1 MRIPVGTGGLAGR
14 ALACAAF
21 TAVTS
26 AAHAQPAPAPAAPAP
41 SASAAWVGIA
51 TTSSHVALERR
62 IGSLDPVTAPLRGG
76 TPAPG
81 EAPPAYRPPA
91 SYGPYFESDWESVC
105 PTPCQKP
112 VALGGEY
119 RIGGEGITPS
129 NSFQIHG
136 PRTVLNVDPG
146 SKSLRGLGT
155 YMTVFG
161 FLLAATGGIFL
172 VMSLASTEKKSESG
186 DRLVT
191 ILSTTDLVAG
201 SVIGLTGIGFMVG
214 SGTTVRDEQGKEIA
228 KVTRRPV
235 TLNAVGRF

>member
-1 MRIPVGTGGLAGR
+1 
-14 ALACAAF
+14 
-21 TAVTS
+21 
-26 AAHAQPAPAPAAPAP
+26 
-41 SASAAWVGIA
+41 
-51 TTSSHVALERR
+51 VALERR

-172 VMSLASTEKKSESG
+172 VMSLASTEKESESG